1 MRMKQSLV
9 VLLVLIGL
17 VAGYAKMVVAADA
30 ARISPVLDRIV
41 AKKELVVGT
50 AASMPPLNMTMKDG
64 QIAGFEIDLVQMFAN
79 AMGVK
84 LTIRTIPFPELL
96 PALEAGRVDLV
107 ISGMTITPE
116 RNLKYAF
123 VGPYFA
129 SGKSILTKQA
139 NAGSMKEVHQIN
151 NPDRVLVALKG
162 STSQIFA
169 ENMFPKA
176 KLVLTD
182 DYDQAVAM
190 VRQNKAHAMVADYPI
205 CLVSVYRYPDA
216 ELTSLKKPLF
226 YEPLGMALLPND
238 LLFINWLQNSLNT
251 LERSGQL
258 QSLGERWFEDSSWV
272 KHLR

>member
-1 MRMKQSLV
+1 MKQSLV

-79 AMGVK
+79 AMDVK
-84 LTIRTIPFPELL
+84 LTLRTIPFAELL

-116 RNLKYAF
+116 RNMKYAF

-139 NAGSMKEVHQIN
+139 NIGIMKEVHQIN
-151 NPDRVLVALKG
+151 NPGHTLTALKG
-162 STSQIFA
+162 STSQMFA
-169 ENMFPKA
+169 ERFFPKA

-190 VRQNKAHAMVADYPI
+190 VRQNKAHAMVADFPI
-205 CLVSVYRYPDA
+205 CQVSVFRYPDA
-216 ELTSLKKPLF
+216 ELATLKKPLF
-226 YEPLGMALLPND
+226 YEPLGMALLAND
-238 LLFINWLQNSLNT
+238 ILFMNWLQNSLST
-251 LERSGQL
+251 IERSGQMQAL
-258 QSLGERWFEDSSWV
+258 MEKWFEDASWV
-272 KHLR
+272 KQLR

>member
-1 MRMKQSLV
+1 MRMKRSFV

-17 VAGYAKMVVAADA
+17 VAGCVEMAFAADA
-30 ARISPVLDRIV
+30 MRISPVMDRIV

-64 QIAGFEIDLVQMFAN
+64 QIAGLEIDLVQMFAN
-79 AMGVK
+79 AMDVK
-84 LTIRTIPFPELL
+84 LTLRTIPFAELL

-116 RNLKYAF
+116 RNMKYAF

-139 NAGSMKEVHQIN
+139 NIGIMKEVHQIN
-151 NPDRVLVALKG
+151 NPGHTLTALKG
-162 STSQIFA
+162 STSQMFA
-169 ENMFPKA
+169 ERFFPKA

-190 VRQNKAHAMVADYPI
+190 VRQNKAHAMVADFPI
-205 CLVSVYRYPDA
+205 CQVSVFRYPDA
-216 ELTSLKKPLF
+216 ELATLKKPLF
-226 YEPLGMALLPND
+226 YEPLGMALLAND
-238 LLFINWLQNSLNT
+238 ILFMNWLQNSLST
-251 LERSGQL
+251 IERSGQMQAL
-258 QSLGERWFEDSSWV
+258 MEKWFEDASWV
-272 KHLR
+272 KQLR